1 MSEIR
6 EWLQAAGRA
15 IDRWRKAN
23 DPANASPKLQWE
35 FVRLG
40 KQVDELKPY
49 WRKEDLLFHVKD
61 EEAFSAADLKK
72 YGTLEEVESIFEGQ
86 PSMKIFRLPAEK
98 YFELTREQ
106 LEALQRAAKPVNPS
120 KKD

>member
-1 MSEIR
+1 MFGNKHKPELF
-6 EWLQAAGRA
+6 E
-15 IDRWRKAN
+15 K
-23 DPANASPKLQWE
+23 DPVDFSY
-35 FVRLG
+35 
-40 KQVDELKPY
+40 VDEEIKAMYQKYIQIKKIQKPI
-49 WRKEDLLFHVKD
+49 KEQTLSKVDYCHVKVNITYMD
-61 EEAFSAADLKK
+61 D
-72 YGTLEEVESIFEGQ
+72 EEVESIFEGQ